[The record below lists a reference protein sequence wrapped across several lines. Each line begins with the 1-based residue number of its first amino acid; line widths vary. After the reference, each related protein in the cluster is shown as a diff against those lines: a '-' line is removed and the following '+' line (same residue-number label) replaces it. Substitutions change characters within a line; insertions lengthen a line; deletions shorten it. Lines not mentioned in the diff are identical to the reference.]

1 MLQKYDICV
10 IGAGSGGLS
19 ITAAAAQL
27 GLNVVLI
34 EKGEMGGDC
43 LNTGCVPSKAL
54 LAAAKRAHDVQKTVI
69 TKDSS
74 PEDVLNAMGVTSK
87 QPDIDYMAV
96 QHHVAEVIAGIAPHD
111 SVERF
116 EGLGA
121 KVIKGRASFIDKDT
135 VSIDGTDIT
144 VTAKKFVI
152 ATGSAPFIPP
162 IKGLENSGFVTNE
175 EIFSLPEQPN
185 HLIVIGGGPIGVEMA
200 QAHRRLGSDVTIIT
214 DQKVLPRD
222 DAELSI
228 FVRQSLEKD
237 GIQMIEHAHIK
248 EIKGASPKVT
258 IDYTSVKDDTE
269 TAHKLSG
276 SHILLATGRRAALSN
291 LGLAKAGIQYTN
303 KGITVDAKLRC
314 VSRKHIYAVGDCVG
328 GPQFTHIAGYHAG
341 IVVKNMLFKI
351 AAKVDYRTLPYVT
364 YTDPELAQT
373 GLTEAQAI
381 AQYGPSKIT
390 VLRFSFKENDR
401 ARATRKTN
409 GMIKIIAF
417 KKGFRK
423 NRIIGAG
430 IVGENA
436 GELIQL
442 WTLAIHK
449 NLKIADIATY
459 ISPYPTL
466 GEISK
471 RVAGSYYTPTL
482 FSEKTQKIVKFLF
495 RF

>member
-1 MLQKYDICV
+1 MLQTYDICV

-19 ITAAAAQL
+19 ITAATAQL

-69 TKDSS
+69 TPDST
-74 PEDVLNAMGVTSK
+74 PDDILNAMGVTSK

-144 VTAKKFVI
+144 VKAKKFVI

-175 EIFSLPEQPN
+175 EIFSLPEQPK

-228 FVRQSLEKD
+228 FVRKSLEKD
-237 GIQMIEHAHIK
+237 GIHMIEHARIT
-248 EIKGASPKVT
+248 EIKGASPKVS
-258 IDYTSVKDDTE
+258 IEYTHGKEGEE
-269 TAHKLSG
+269 TAHKITG
-276 SHILLATGRRAALSN
+276 SHILLATGRRPALSN
-291 LGLAKAGIQYTN
+291 LGLAKAGVQYTN
-303 KGITVDAKLRC
+303 RGITVDAKLRS
-314 VSRKHIYAVGDCVG
+314 VSQKHIYAVGDCVG

-341 IVVKNMLFKI
+341 VVVKNMLFKI
-351 AAKVDYRTLPYVT
+351 PAKVDYRALPYVT

-373 GLTEAQAI
+373 GLTEAQAVE
-381 AQYGPSKIT
+381 QYGADKIT
-390 VLRFSFKENDR
+390 VLRFSFKDNDR
-401 ARATRKTN
+401 ARATRKTE